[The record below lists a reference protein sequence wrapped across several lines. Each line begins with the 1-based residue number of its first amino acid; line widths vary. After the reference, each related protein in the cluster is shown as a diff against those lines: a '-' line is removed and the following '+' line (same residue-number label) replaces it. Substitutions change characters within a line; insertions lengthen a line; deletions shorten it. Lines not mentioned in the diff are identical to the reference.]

1 VPTLRTI
8 CVYAGSSPGADP
20 AYAEAAA
27 TLAREI
33 GRRGLGVVYGGGT
46 VGLMGVVAD
55 AALAVGAPVTGI
67 IPRALDAREISHPA
81 LTELVVV
88 ETMHERKALMAER
101 SDAFVALPGGI
112 GTMEELIEAFTW
124 TQLAIHEKP
133 VGLLDVAGYWAPL
146 GAMLDR
152 AVAARFLSAERRAT
166 LLAGEDPAALLDALE
181 AWEPA
186 PLGLWA
192 KAPPPGI

>member
-1 VPTLRTI
+1 MPPLRTI

-20 AYAEAAA
+20 RYIEAAA
-27 TLAREI
+27 ALGREI
-33 GRRGLGVVYGGGT
+33 GRRGMGVVYGGGM

-55 AALAVGAPVTGI
+55 AALAAGAPVTGV
-67 IPRALDAREISHPA
+67 IPRALDAREIAHGR
-81 LTELVVV
+81 LTELVLV

-101 SDAFVALPGGI
+101 ADAFVALPGGI

-152 AVAARFLSAERRAT
+152 AVEARFLSAERRAT
-166 LLAGEDPAALLDALE
+166 LLSDEDPAALLDAL
-181 AWEPA
+181 AVWEPA
-186 PLGLWA
+186 PLGLWMDG
-192 KAPPPGI
+192 PPPAI

>member
-1 VPTLRTI
+1 VPPLRTI

-20 AYAEAAA
+20 RYAEAAA
-27 TLAREI
+27 ALGREI
-33 GRRGLGVVYGGGT
+33 GRRGMGVVYGGGM

-55 AALAVGAPVTGI
+55 AALAAGAPVTGV
-67 IPRALDAREISHPA
+67 IPRALDAREIAHGR
-81 LTELVVV
+81 LTELVLV
-88 ETMHERKALMAER
+88 ETMHERKALMADR

-152 AVAARFLSAERRAT
+152 AVEARFLSAERRAT
-166 LLAGEDPAALLDALE
+166 LLSDEDPAALLDALA

-186 PLGLWA
+186 PLGLWMDG
-192 KAPPPGI
+192 PPPAI